1 MSGQAS
7 RRDVL
12 GGLLVAFSLAP
23 ATALAQTGGG
33 EGSGGPPTVAPDLPG
48 TLAKFPDLDAWIR
61 IAPDGR
67 VTVFTGKVELGTG
80 VKTAMAQLAA
90 DELDVAIER
99 VDLITADTRLTPNEG
114 VTAGSQ
120 TLEQSGT
127 AIANGAANV
136 RLLLAET
143 AAAQWGVTATTLF
156 TRDGAVLDGKGRR
169 ATYAELAA
177 STSLAVRARA
187 DVPRKRQEARRL
199 IGRSVPRVDL
209 PAKLTGLPSYVQDMT
224 LPGMVHARVLRGPS
238 SGTRLTPDLAALR
251 RQSGVSKIIK
261 VGQFAAIVGPRE
273 WPLEQ
278 ALRIA
283 NRGRWARDAAVP
295 ALSPMP
301 AGLLTMRRESQ
312 VIDTRR
318 DDPAALGIRRL
329 SARYDRPYLMHGA
342 IGPSCAVALFKEGRL
357 TVWTHSQGV
366 EPLRQAIAEL
376 LAMPADRV
384 RCVHREGAGCYGHNG
399 ADDVAGDVALIA
411 RAMPGVPVRLQWS
424 REQEHGWEPLGPAML
439 AQVDAALDASG
450 RIVDW
455 RHQVWSNTHSTR
467 PTAAGDL
474 LAGAEMV
481 PPFTPTPPKPIPQP
495 NGGGDRNAI
504 PLYRFPNQTIVSH
517 FLSDMPVRVS
527 ALRGLGAHLNIF
539 ALESFMDEL
548 AAAAGRDPVAFR
560 LAHLDDPRAAAVIRQ
575 AATRF
580 GWAGYRPQPNR
591 GRGFAFA
598 RYKNHG
604 AYCAVAL
611 DVERIPDEGR
621 LIVHRA
627 VAAVD
632 SGEAVNPDG
641 IRNQV
646 EGGIVQSLSWTA
658 FEAAGH
664 DGARRTDYDWST
676 YPILRFDDAPRRV
689 TVDVIDRPGTPFLG
703 TGECAQGPT
712 AAALANALA
721 SATGVRPRSMP
732 LIGQMSLQ
740 V

>member
-1 MSGQAS
+1 MSGEAS

-23 ATALAQTGGG
+23 STALSQTGG
-33 EGSGGPPTVAPDLPG
+33 EGSGGPPTIAPDLPG

-67 VTVFTGKVELGTG
+67 VTVFTGKVELSTG

-90 DELDVAIER
+90 DELDVAIDR
-99 VDLITADTRLTPNEG
+99 IDLITGDTGLTPNEG

-127 AIANGAANV
+127 AIANAAANV
-136 RLLLAET
+136 RLLLAE
-143 AAAQWGVTATTLF
+143 AAATRWGVAATTLF
-156 TRDGAVLDGKGRR
+156 TRDGAVLDGQGRR
-169 ATYAELAA
+169 ATYAGLAA

-187 DVPRKRQEARRL
+187 DVPRKRREARRL
-199 IGRSVPRVDL
+199 IGRPVPRVDL
-209 PAKLTGLPSYVQDMT
+209 PAKLTGLPSYVHDMR

-238 SGTRLTPDLAALR
+238 SGTQLTPDLSVLR
-251 RQSGVSKIIK
+251 RRPGVARVVQ
-261 VGQFAAIVGPRE
+261 VGRFAAIVGPHE

-278 ALRIA
+278 ALRVA
-283 NRGRWARDAAVP
+283 NRGLWVRDPSVP
-295 ALSPMP
+295 ALFPMP
-301 AGLLTMRRESQ
+301 AGLLDMRRESQ
-312 VIDTRR
+312 VIDNRR
-318 DDPAALGIRRL
+318 DDPEARGVQQL

-342 IGPSCAVALFKEGRL
+342 IGPTCAVALFAEDRL

-376 LAMPADRV
+376 LAIPADRV

-399 ADDVAGDVALIA
+399 ADDVAGDAALIA

-424 REQEHGWEPLGPAML
+424 REQEYGWEPLGPAML
-439 AQVDAALDASG
+439 AQVDATLDASG

-467 PTAAGDL
+467 PVAAGDL
-474 LAGAEMV
+474 LAGAEV
-481 PPFTPTPPKPIPQP
+481 VSSFKPTPPKPIPQP

-517 FLSDMPVRVS
+517 FLPDMPVRVS

-548 AAAAGRDPVAFR
+548 SAAAGQDPVAFL

-575 AATRF
+575 AAARS
-580 GWAGYRPQPNR
+580 GWARYRSAPNR

-604 AYCAVAL
+604 AYCAIAL

-676 YPILRFDDAPRRV
+676 YPILRFADAPRSV
-689 TVDVIDRPGTPFLG
+689 KVEVIDRPGTPFLG

-721 SATGVRPRSMP
+721 SATGERLRNMP
-732 LIGQMSLQ
+732 LIGRSLPQ
-740 V
+740 T